1 MIERATLWH
10 ARLGDRADVRDGLA
24 KGVRRSRQFALN
36 DLRPVSVRDG
46 SRARGRK
53 LDLRRG
59 LVRGNSISKVRNAA
73 LVATLASGRRRPNWE
88 IVDPV
93 FQLARGAVLVGVY
106 HCGWI
111 RCRGGRAR
119 ERRCRPARGFRV
131 FETTAVLRRCF
142 AQSAPLAVVKIMKYR
157 QVTRRVESLV
167 ILRESKLDPSDEE
180 WDETLRILVEQWQ
193 ELHQLKVLVVSDGGG
208 PTQAQRKRLE
218 RTLEGKPIRVAVVSD
233 SMKVRFICS
242 SVALFT
248 SNLSSF
254 KVSEMRDAY
263 LWLNLSDREKKLAG
277 EAVARMGELI
287 G

>member
-1 MIERATLWH
+1 
-10 ARLGDRADVRDGLA
+10 
-24 KGVRRSRQFALN
+24 
-36 DLRPVSVRDG
+36 
-46 SRARGRK
+46 
-53 LDLRRG
+53 
-59 LVRGNSISKVRNAA
+59 
-73 LVATLASGRRRPNWE
+73 
-88 IVDPV
+88 
-93 FQLARGAVLVGVY
+93 
-106 HCGWI
+106 
-111 RCRGGRAR
+111 
-119 ERRCRPARGFRV
+119 
-131 FETTAVLRRCF
+131 
-142 AQSAPLAVVKIMKYR
+142 MKYR